1 MNAPEGEQP
10 LLSDAIGDLDCPGV
24 IVVFDPEVA
33 EAWGAFLEDALDE
46 ATAWNA
52 NDDVSWL

>member
-1 MNAPEGEQP
+1 MTEPVEP
-10 LLSDAIGDLDCPGV
+10 VLSNDIADLDCPSV
-24 IVVFDPEVA
+24 IVVFDPELA

-52 NDDVSWL
+52 NDDLSWL